1 MHQPWKGEM
10 VRATVANTQRDIG
23 NLVTLTEVGK
33 EVRLATWERH
43 APPRRVTASG
53 EQLLLCE
60 VSSAANNFLG
70 FGGLASYDGE
80 AFVVQSPTALED
92 IDVLDDGF
100 AFLALGLPR

>member
-10 VRATVANTQRDIG
+10 VRATFSNTQRDIG

-53 EQLLLCE
+53 EQLLLCK

-70 FGGLASYDGE
+70 FGGLASYDGGRFRG
-80 AFVVQSPTALED
+80 AVTYCARRYRC
-92 IDVLDDGF
+92 
-100 AFLALGLPR
+100 AR